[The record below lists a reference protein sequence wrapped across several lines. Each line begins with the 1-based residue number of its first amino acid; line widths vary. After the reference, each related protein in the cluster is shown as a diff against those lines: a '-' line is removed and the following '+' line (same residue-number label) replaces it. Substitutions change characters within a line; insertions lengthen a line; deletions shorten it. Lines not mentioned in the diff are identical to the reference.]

1 VATTDASLRVGCAV
15 RGAFSHTF
23 ISAAINA
30 FFRSKRF
37 FLGDWGGYGSFL
49 TSGNRAVQTTES
61 FKADAQAIC
70 AQPVVRALVWAQL
83 DFARRTSETMAALAL
98 ASSLVAD
105 TVLVAVVGACT
116 HITCNTTPGLR
127 ARLARLAVACA
138 SHSVTRAVAGA
149 ILRAFLVA
157 AVSSEEHV
165 VARAGTVDAQTIA
178 RAHLG

>member
-1 VATTDASLRVGCAV
+1 
-15 RGAFSHTF
+15 
-23 ISAAINA
+23 
-30 FFRSKRF
+30 
-37 FLGDWGGYGSFL
+37 
-49 TSGNRAVQTTES
+49 
-61 FKADAQAIC
+61 
-70 AQPVVRALVWAQL
+70 
-83 DFARRTSETMAALAL
+83 MAALAL

>member
-1 VATTDASLRVGCAV
+1 MVG
-15 RGAFSHTF
+15 
-23 ISAAINA
+23 
-30 FFRSKRF
+30 
-37 FLGDWGGYGSFL
+37 
-49 TSGNRAVQTTES
+49 
-61 FKADAQAIC
+61 
-70 AQPVVRALVWAQL
+70 AQL
-83 DFARRTSETMAALAL
+83 DFAGRTSETMAALAL

-116 HITCNTTPGLR
+116 HITRNTTPGLR